1 MRILAVSGSLRARS
15 SNTAV
20 LNAAVKLAPPGV
32 EVVLFEGIGA
42 LPHFNPDVDEA
53 GPPATVLEWR
63 SQVERAQGL
72 LICSPEYA
80 RGVAGVMKNALDW
93 LVSGPEFYEKPVAVI
108 NASQRA
114 TQADANLRVTLT
126 TMSGRLV
133 EPASITLPLLGKNLD
148 AEAIVADPSLSSAL
162 RDALRNFAEAIG
174 GG

>member
-15 SNTAV
+15 SNTAA
-20 LNAAVKLAPPGV
+20 LNAAAKLAPPGV
-32 EVVLFEGIGA
+32 EVVLYEGIAA
-42 LPHFNPDVDEA
+42 LPHFNPDVDES

-63 SQVERAQGL
+63 GQVERAQGL

-93 LVSGPEFYEKPVAVI
+93 LVSGPEFHEKPVAVI

-114 TQADANLRVTLT
+114 THADAGLRVTLT

-133 EPASITLPLLGKNLD
+133 ESASITLPLLGKNLD
-148 AEAIVADPSLSSAL
+148 AEAIVADPALSAAL
-162 RDALRNFAEAIG
+162 GDALRNFAAAIAG
-174 GG
+174 G